1 VPGEQYK
8 YWVGQ
13 HESVW
18 SFQAPLQPGP
28 DAGFS
33 FVVYGDMGEADHK
46 AAKSPGYAFVT
57 PPVPVMNTWNW
68 FLVYTITIGK
78 QCACP
83 CIFRGLHMSS
93 IKRQKEAPPV
103 HEAV

>member
-1 VPGEQYK
+1 MSALMRAQVPGERYK

-46 AAKSPGYAFVT
+46 AAKSPGYAFLT
-57 PPVPVMNTWNW
+57 PPVPVMNAWSW
-68 FLVYTITIGK
+68 FMYTQSTL
-78 QCACP
+78 ASNVHV
-83 CIFRGLHMSS
+83 LASS
-93 IKRQKEAPPV
+93 GGGE
-103 HEAV
+103 